1 MIKIG
6 TIAWYNL
13 VRMFR
18 ERTNLFFVL
27 VFPLLIIALLGAQF
41 GDPETEGSEPPE
53 IGLTGDGELAA
64 RAAEQIDESGAARV
78 RWVDSESEL
87 RDLVGDETLPVGV
100 AVPPDAEAT
109 LRDGEQPRITLLLG
123 SDEDVSTLRGVATRA
138 FSAEAAVPGVVGQ
151 LAATTDAPESEVA
164 QVASQLADDLTPIE
178 VENVVAG
185 GAEANEIDF
194 GFNQVAVGMLL
205 LFVFLNTLTGAAEL
219 VQSRSEGVS
228 RRMVATPTSLRTIV
242 VGEGVGRWGIGLFQ
256 AAYIMIASAVLFGV
270 EWGDLASAI
279 AVIAVFAAV
288 AAGAAMLIG
297 ALMANAE
304 QTAAIT
310 VLVGLVL
317 GALGGTMFPL
327 ELFGSTMSTV
337 AHVTPHA
344 WGIDALTEMGRHGA
358 TLVEVLPQ
366 LGVLAAMAVVL
377 AGLAAWRLRL
387 TLTRLR

>member
-1 MIKIG
+1 MTKIG

-13 VRMFR
+13 ARMFR

-41 GDPETEGSEPPE
+41 GDRETPE
-53 IGLTGDGELAA
+53 IGIAGDGELAA
-64 RAAEQIDESGAARV
+64 RAAERIDESGAAHV
-78 RWVDSESEL
+78 RWVGSEREL
-87 RDLVGDETLPVGV
+87 RNLVGDETLPVGV

-123 SDEDVSTLRGVATRA
+123 SGDDVSTLQGVATRA

-151 LAATTDAPESEVA
+151 LAATTDAPEAEVSQA
-164 QVASQLADDLTPIE
+164 VSQLASDLPPIE
-178 VENVVAG
+178 VENALAG
-185 GAEANEIDF
+185 GGEVDEVEF
-194 GFNQVAVGMLL
+194 GFDQVAVGMLL

-219 VQSRSEGVS
+219 VQSRTEGVS

-242 VGEGVGRWGIGLFQ
+242 VGEGLGRWGIGLFQ
-256 AAYIMIASAVLFGV
+256 AAYIMVASAVLFGV
-270 EWGDLASAI
+270 EWGHLASAV
-279 AVIAVFAAV
+279 AVVAVFAAV
-288 AAGAAMLIG
+288 AAAAAMLIG
-297 ALMANAE
+297 AVLSNAE
-304 QTAAIT
+304 QTAAVT

-344 WGIDALTEMGRHGA
+344 WGIDALTEMGRRGA

>member
-1 MIKIG
+1 MTKIG

-13 VRMFR
+13 ARMFR

-41 GDPETEGSEPPE
+41 GDRETPE
-53 IGLTGDGELAA
+53 IGIAGDGELAA
-64 RAAEQIDESGAARV
+64 RAAERIDESGAALV
-78 RWVDSESEL
+78 RWVGSEREL
-87 RDLVGDETLPVGV
+87 RNLVGDEMLPVGV

-123 SDEDVSTLRGVATRA
+123 SGDDVSTLQGVATRA
-138 FSAEAAVPGVVGQ
+138 FSAEAAVSGVVGQ
-151 LAATTDAPESEVA
+151 LAATTDAPEAEVSQA
-164 QVASQLADDLTPIE
+164 VSQLASDLPPIE
-178 VENVVAG
+178 VENALAG
-185 GAEANEIDF
+185 GGEVDEVEF
-194 GFNQVAVGMLL
+194 GFDQVAVGMLL

-219 VQSRSEGVS
+219 VQSRTEGVS

-242 VGEGVGRWGIGLFQ
+242 VGEGLGRWGIGLFQ
-256 AAYIMIASAVLFGV
+256 AAYIMVASAVLFGV
-270 EWGDLASAI
+270 EWGDLASAV
-279 AVIAVFAAV
+279 AVVAVFAAV
-288 AAGAAMLIG
+288 AAAAAMLIG
-297 ALMANAE
+297 AVLSNAE
-304 QTAAIT
+304 QTAAVT

-344 WGIDALTEMGRHGA
+344 WGIDALTEMGRRGA

>member
-1 MIKIG
+1 MTKIG

-13 VRMFR
+13 ARMFR

-41 GDPETEGSEPPE
+41 GDRETPE
-53 IGLTGDGELAA
+53 IGIAGDGELAA
-64 RAAEQIDESGAARV
+64 RAAERIDESGAARV
-78 RWVDSESEL
+78 RWVGSEREL
-87 RDLVGDETLPVGV
+87 RNLVGDETLPVGV

-123 SDEDVSTLRGVATRA
+123 SGDDVSTLQGVATRA
-138 FSAEAAVPGVVGQ
+138 FSAEAAVSGVVGQ
-151 LAATTDAPESEVA
+151 LAATTDAPEAEVSQA
-164 QVASQLADDLTPIE
+164 VSQLANDLPPIE
-178 VENVVAG
+178 VENALAG
-185 GAEANEIDF
+185 GGEVDEVEF
-194 GFNQVAVGMLL
+194 GFDQVAVGMLL

-219 VQSRSEGVS
+219 VQSRTEGVS

-242 VGEGVGRWGIGLFQ
+242 VGEGLGRWGIGLFQ
-256 AAYIMIASAVLFGV
+256 AAYIMVASAVLFGV
-270 EWGDLASAI
+270 EWGHLASAV
-279 AVIAVFAAV
+279 AVVAVFAAV
-288 AAGAAMLIG
+288 AAAAAMLIG
-297 ALMANAE
+297 AVLSNAE
-304 QTAAIT
+304 QTGAVT
-310 VLVGLVL
+310 VLVGLVV

-344 WGIDALTEMGRHGA
+344 WGIDALTEMGRRGA

>member
-1 MIKIG
+1 MTKIG

-13 VRMFR
+13 ARMFR

-41 GDPETEGSEPPE
+41 GDRGTPE
-53 IGLTGDGELAA
+53 IGIAGDGELAA
-64 RAAEQIDESGAARV
+64 RAAERIDESGAAHV
-78 RWVDSESEL
+78 RWVGSEREL

-123 SDEDVSTLRGVATRA
+123 SGDDVSTLQGVVTRA
-138 FSAEAAVPGVVGQ
+138 FSAEAAVSGVVGQ
-151 LAATTDAPESEVA
+151 LAATTDAPEAEVSQA
-164 QVASQLADDLTPIE
+164 VSQLANDLPPIE
-178 VENVVAG
+178 VENALAG
-185 GAEANEIDF
+185 GGEVDEVEF
-194 GFNQVAVGMLL
+194 GFDQVAVGMLL

-219 VQSRSEGVS
+219 VQSRTEGVS

-242 VGEGVGRWGIGLFQ
+242 VGEGLGRWGIGLFQ
-256 AAYIMIASAVLFGV
+256 AAYIMVASAVLFGV
-270 EWGDLASAI
+270 EWGHLASAV
-279 AVIAVFAAV
+279 AVVAVFAAV
-288 AAGAAMLIG
+288 AAAAAMLIG
-297 ALMANAE
+297 AVLSNAE
-304 QTAAIT
+304 QTGAVT
-310 VLVGLVL
+310 VLVGLVV

-344 WGIDALTEMGRHGA
+344 WGIDALTEMGRRGA

>member
-1 MIKIG
+1 MTKIG

-13 VRMFR
+13 ARMFR

-41 GDPETEGSEPPE
+41 GDRETPE
-53 IGLTGDGELAA
+53 IGMAGDGELSA
-64 RAAEQIDESGAARV
+64 RAAERIDESGAAHV
-78 RWVDSESEL
+78 RWVGSEREL
-87 RDLVGDETLPVGV
+87 RDMVGDETLPVGV

-123 SDEDVSTLRGVATRA
+123 SGDDVSTLQGVATRA

-151 LAATTDAPESEVA
+151 LAATTGAPEAEVSQA
-164 QVASQLADDLTPIE
+164 VSQLASDLPPIE
-178 VENVVAG
+178 VENALAG
-185 GAEANEIDF
+185 GGEVDEVEF
-194 GFNQVAVGMLL
+194 GFDQVAVGMLL

-219 VQSRSEGVS
+219 VQSRTEGVS

-242 VGEGVGRWGIGLFQ
+242 VGEGLGRWGIGLFQ
-256 AAYIMIASAVLFGV
+256 AAYIMVASAVLFGV
-270 EWGDLASAI
+270 QWGHLASAV
-279 AVIAVFAAV
+279 AVVAVFAAV
-288 AAGAAMLIG
+288 AAAAAMLIG
-297 ALMANAE
+297 AVLSNAE
-304 QTAAIT
+304 QTAAVT

-344 WGIDALTEMGRHGA
+344 WGIDALTEMGRRGA

-387 TLTRLR
+387 TLTRL